1 LLWHKFILAS
11 RWQAKQLQLLKEL
24 SSGKPVLELALLI
37 LIRGIGFSTGKPVL
51 EPVLSLLIEKIGF
64 STPY

>member
-1 LLWHKFILAS
+1 
-11 RWQAKQLQLLKEL
+11 LLKEL